1 MKKITEDLEYLNSS
15 LDQIREKPLKMA
27 TDYFKA
33 AILKINEEHNIDA
46 LTLLHKTV
54 YNASEGIYMATTF
67 SCLLKCVQ
75 LKMMSA
81 TLIESAIDV
90 DGLLCFVPLECLP
103 LRKKDTI
110 KELLKE
116 GLETIINRA
125 GKRTIFGKFNIS
137 LKRQNE
143 IGNLTL

>member
-1 MKKITEDLEYLNSS
+1 
-15 LDQIREKPLKMA
+15 MA

-46 LTLLHKTV
+46 LNLLHKTV
-54 YNASEGIYMATTF
+54 YNASEGIHMATTF

-143 IGNLTL
+143 FGNLTL